1 MHDLSILIC
10 SLYRRN
16 IFLDRLK
23 SILKPQINN
32 RVEVLCSIDDGQQSI
47 GAKRQKL
54 LEGSRGKYIAYIDD
68 DDLVS
73 NNYVDLVLKSI
84 DKDPDVIG
92 MHLIMKTD
100 GKLSGKTY
108 HSLKYNTWFDEP
120 GEDPSWRYY
129 YRNPNHLN
137 PVKRELALK
146 AGFPSINMGEDRH
159 YSSNL
164 LQYLKTEDYIDT
176 PIYTYEVRSIKTV

>member
-1 MHDLSILIC
+1 MYDLSILIC
-10 SLYRRN
+10 SLHRRG

-23 SILKPQINN
+23 NILKPQVNN
-32 RVEVLCSIDDGQQSI
+32 RVEVLCSIDDGRQSI

-54 LEGSRGKYIAYIDD
+54 LEDAQGNYIAYIDD

-73 NNYVDLVLKSI
+73 SDYVDLVLKSI
-84 DKDPDVIG
+84 DKGPDVIG
-92 MHLIMKTD
+92 IHLIMKTD

-120 GEDPSWRYY
+120 GDEPSWRYY

-146 AGFPSINMGEDRH
+146 SGFPGISMGEDRQ
-159 YSSNL
+159 YSNDL
-164 LQYLKTEDYIDT
+164 LPYLETEEYIES
-176 PIYTYEVRSIKTV
+176 PIYTYEVRSVKIV